1 MSTAKKAKTV
11 PPDPPPGVSSVS
23 EKALGAKGRDRS
35 ATYRNFLVPIDF
47 SEHSRQTLESAT
59 QLAALT
65 GAKVNILHVFQ
76 MPDYPSAF
84 YQGLYIEHEAIKN
97 YADKAQNEARTQL
110 SLLAEQIRA
119 KDMAAEPLLRVG
131 NPYEEII
138 NAAKEIGADLI
149 VIGSHGY
156 TGLGRLLLGSTA
168 YRVIHYAPCPVLVVR
183 ELSGANLRSHPKGDQ
198 K

>member
-1 MSTAKKAKTV
+1 MKTEI
-11 PPDPPPGVSSVS
+11 PPDPPSGVSGLS
-23 EKALGAKGRDRS
+23 EKALGAQGRGRL

-47 SEHSRQTLESAT
+47 SEHSRQTSESAA

-76 MPDYPSAF
+76 IPDYPSAF
-84 YQGLYIEHEAIKN
+84 YQGLYIEHEAIKS
-97 YADKAQNEARTQL
+97 YADKAKNEARTQL
-110 SLLAEQIRA
+110 SLVAEEIRA
-119 KDMAAEPLLRVG
+119 KDIAAEPLLRVG

-168 YRVIHYAPCPVLVVR
+168 DRVIQYAPCPVLVVR
-183 ELSGANLRSHPKGDQ
+183 DLSGANLRSHWKADQ